1 MAGARKKPIQIYLR
15 EDQVE
20 ALKII
25 AERRDQSVAALVR
38 EGVDRL
44 LDDLSPEEDPLLSII
59 DLYDSGLG
67 DLAESHDEY
76 LARFAKEEG
85 ERES

>member
-1 MAGARKKPIQIYLR
+1 MAGTRKKPIQIYLR

-59 DLYDSGLG
+59 SLYDSGLG
-67 DLAESHDEY
+67 DLAEDHDEY
-76 LARFAKEEG
+76 LARFVKEEG